1 MASALSRFRQIK
13 IEMKKILIGAII
25 FFCCASA
32 MNAQQKSY
40 DSKTKALAGHFVEC
54 SRSGNYNKTYLALR
68 KIQKYQW
75 KLEKEDL
82 KEFYFGIHQAV
93 ADACDEQGISGD
105 GKEEMRIV
113 IDAMFSDELKE
124 AIRNEYSD

>member
-1 MASALSRFRQIK
+1 MD
-13 IEMKKILIGAII
+13 MKKILIGTMI
-25 FFCCASA
+25 FFCCAILCD
-32 MNAQQKSY
+32 AQQKSY
-40 DSKTKALAGHFVEC
+40 DSKTKDLAGHFVEC

-93 ADACDEQGISGD
+93 ADACDEQGISGE

-124 AIRNEYSD
+124 AIRNEYIN